1 MSGFQNKIRQIA
13 KDTDK
18 YLHQY
23 FKKQDAKSYL
33 LKSMKYGLF
42 SGGKGF
48 RSKSL
53 LIQEKY
59 IMLII
64 IY

>member
-23 FKKQDAKSYL
+23 FKKQDAKSFL
-33 LKSMKYGLF
+33 L
-42 SGGKGF
+42 
-48 RSKSL
+48 
-53 LIQEKY
+53 
-59 IMLII
+59 
-64 IY
+64 

>member
-23 FKKQDAKSYL
+23 FKKLDAEPYL
-33 LKSMKYGLF
+33 LKPMKYGLF
-42 SGGKGF
+42 SGGKRF
-48 RSKSL
+48 RSA
-53 LIQEKY
+53 
-59 IMLII
+59 II
-64 IY
+64 VNPGIIFNIK